1 MKLMKRPSIFRQQK
15 LTIEEPDEILEG
27 LPTISTIYM
36 STENINSMTTTY
48 HNLSN
53 ASTKLCISI
62 PSTKGTTRKF
72 SVDSTNLEMTKS
84 INFKT

>member
-1 MKLMKRPSIFRQQK
+1 MKLIKRPSIFRQQK
-15 LTIEEPDEILEG
+15 LANEEVDEISED

-36 STENINSMTTTY
+36 SSESINSMIPTY

-72 SVDSTNLEMTKS
+72 SVDSSNLNRIQS